1 MIGPT
6 IPDLRQAYTEEF
18 PKDTGIRLLYEGLGP
33 ALVSPR
39 IEREAA
45 AGKISADAIL
55 GGSVE
60 LIRSGRTE
68 SSTLRTLKDNICCAP
83 FPASTAAW

>member
-18 PKDTGIRLLYEGLGP
+18 SKDTGIRLLYEGLSP

-39 IEREAA
+39 IEREA

-60 LIRSGRTE
+60 
-68 SSTLRTLKDNICCAP
+68 
-83 FPASTAAW
+83 